1 MSADVKKGGSPKT
14 PVIDWDGIPKQ
25 TRTSIIVTVCAVVL
39 CVAVLLLLVKP
50 AMARKAGTAA
60 LLKTTE
66 GEFETLYRNIAS
78 LSALRAATEMQ
89 EERLAS
95 LNANGVLVPLAN
107 SLDMRAM
114 LLVEP
119 IAREC
124 GVLLEGGSV
133 KSHLAMP
140 INAAEPPHGLV
151 YARQPIEISGSGSYT
166 SIVKL
171 VSMIEERL
179 PMATLSS
186 LRILARNDTPE
197 EHAVTICIEWPVAVE
212 RKVAKEGG
220 KGK

>member
-124 GVLLEGGSV
+124 GVLLEGG
-133 KSHLAMP
+133 
-140 INAAEPPHGLV
+140 
-151 YARQPIEISGSGSYT
+151 
-166 SIVKL
+166 
-171 VSMIEERL
+171 
-179 PMATLSS
+179 
-186 LRILARNDTPE
+186 
-197 EHAVTICIEWPVAVE
+197 
-212 RKVAKEGG
+212 
-220 KGK
+220 